1 MHFRG
6 TVKQRVFQFLFLACI
21 QAVQISSCCCFAQP
35 GFPYFT
41 VTINGQQ
48 ASTSPDY
55 FSTCV
60 KSEITIK
67 GNSNGQTANEWDY
80 YVVTYDSL
88 THQTSDSLVFNTQD
102 FTFTAQTA
110 GYFYI
115 QMVINGSSANGFAT
129 GLYFRTNFCP
139 TEITSLSGSDNTCQN
154 TCISYRQSST
164 NYPTTY
170 EWRFEGG
177 QPPLWSD
184 SLPPPVCYPD
194 TGIFTTTLI
203 VSNPAGA
210 DTAIKTIHVAGG
222 PSPVPVEHSF
232 LINEGDSVTLS
243 ACAKGSSYSWA
254 YEPSIITNLDTLAT
268 AQPDE
273 GKAYRLTVVQ
283 GGCEAICN
291 YTVYVKNGLL
301 VPTAFS
307 PNNDGVN
314 DVFRILNTNIK
325 LLNLAIYN
333 RWGEQ
338 VFYSTDILDG
348 WDGIYK
354 GIPQPMGTFVWACDY
369 EILKTGK
376 RKTAKGNV
384 TLLR

>member
-1 MHFRG
+1 M
-6 TVKQRVFQFLFLACI
+6 K
-21 QAVQISSCCCFAQP
+21 
-35 GFPYFT
+35 
-41 VTINGQQ
+41 
-48 ASTSPDY
+48 
-55 FSTCV
+55 
-60 KSEITIK
+60 
-67 GNSNGQTANEWDY
+67 QTATFFYLLFVLYGYAQFPPNPYGYAVINNKYTIQGKDTVPLIDTLCIGEPAHAVMQIGSAISIPRVCFFYESADTQCGGTAVY
-80 YVVTYDSL
+80 T
-88 THQTSDSLVFNTQD
+88 FNTPGLKEIFFVMD
-102 FTFTAQTA
+102 FTDYA
-110 GYFYI
+110 GQYTHDFI
-115 QMVINGSSANGFAT
+115 GSI
-129 GLYFRTNFCP
+129 LVYVTNCP
-139 TEITSLSGSDNTCQN
+139 PEITSVSGSDNTCQN
-154 TCISYRQSST
+154 TCISYRNTST
-164 NYPTTY
+164 NYPTNY

-194 TGIFTTTLI
+194 TGSFTTTLI

-210 DTAIKTIHVAGG
+210 DTSIKTVYVAGG

-243 ACAKGSSYSWA
+243 ACAKGSGYSWA
-254 YEPSIITNLDTLAT
+254 YEPSIITNLDTLVA

-273 GKAYRLTVVQ
+273 AQTYLLTVTEN
-283 GGCEAICN
+283 GCEVLCS

-338 VFYSTDILDG
+338 VFYSTDIQDG
-348 WDGIYK
+348 WNGIYK

-369 EILKTGK
+369 EIIKTGN

>member
-1 MHFRG
+1 M
-6 TVKQRVFQFLFLACI
+6 VWLAAI
-21 QAVQISSCCCFAQP
+21 QTLPVSCFAQP

-41 VTINGQQ
+41 VTINGLESPGNDIYFQ
-48 ASTSPDY
+48 ACIKTP
-55 FSTCV
+55 
-60 KSEITIK
+60 ITIK
-67 GNSNGQTANEWDY
+67 SYSNGQPVDKWQFFI
-80 YVVTYDSL
+80 VGRDSI
-88 THQTSDSLVFNTQD
+88 THLISDSLVFNVAE
-102 FTFTAQTA
+102 FTFTIDTP

-115 QMVINGSSANGFAT
+115 QQVLYENGQVGWAT
-129 GLYFRTNFCP
+129 GIDFRISYCP
-139 TEITSLSGSDNTCQN
+139 PEINSLSGSENTCQN
-154 TCISYRQSST
+154 TCISYRNTST
-164 NYPTTY
+164 NYPTNY

-194 TGIFTTTLI
+194 TGSFTTTLI

-210 DTAIKTIHVAGG
+210 DTSIKTVYVAGG

-243 ACAKGSSYSWA
+243 ACAKGSGYSWA
-254 YEPSIITNLDTLAT
+254 YEPSIITNLDTLVAV
-268 AQPDE
+268 QPDE
-273 GKAYRLTVVQ
+273 AQTYLLTVTEN
-283 GGCEAICN
+283 GCEVLCS

-338 VFYSTDILDG
+338 VFYSTDLEDG

-354 GIPQPMGTFVWACDY
+354 SIPQPMGTFVWACDY
-369 EILKTGK
+369 EIIKTGK